1 MTRPVN
7 LYLLSRIPGEQSFNN
22 VYQHTAKI
30 TAHPKTPS
38 HEIESLRTLADE
50 LLGEG
55 VSVPEMDGFF
65 FSYSIPQI
73 GKEFDLLRF
82 DGERCLSIELK
93 SQPVPLQ
100 QIRSQLLRNRHY
112 LAHLGMKMQLFTF
125 VSETRECYQLTED
138 KVLTSVPAAD
148 LAKAVQGS
156 CDALLTEIDGLFRP
170 SEYIV
175 SPASTPD
182 KFLSH
187 EYFLTQAQEQIQSAL
202 LSALNDTVGLAWFS
216 LTGKPGTGKTLLLYD
231 IGRELSS
238 QARTAILHWG
248 DLSGGLQAIND
259 AGIGLAVLPWDV
271 LDKGEAA
278 ASAGLSGRICPD
290 LSLYSYILV
299 DESHRLSP
307 QQFQTICQTAEH
319 YHQRV
324 VFCLDPEQILT
335 TEDRKHDI
343 AGLVASLPLAE
354 SFVLSEHLR
363 GNRQLHAFIQNV
375 RDLKNPPAAHMDFP
389 DVDLGY
395 AATIEEARSQLAYYR
410 ARGYVFINYYRDARS
425 DVPGI
430 PADNPFAEYEGGYD
444 IHHVIGQEFDQV
456 VMLLD
461 DSFYYTEEGKL
472 EGVPRPDPDVLY
484 PNLFYQGITRVQEKL
499 ALIVLN
505 NEPLF
510 DQISAILQP

>member
-22 VYQHTAKI
+22 IYRHTAR
-30 TAHPKTPS
+30 TAAHPKTPS
-38 HEIESLRTLADE
+38 HEIESLRSLADQ
-50 LLGEG
+50 LTAEG
-55 VSVPEMDGFF
+55 VTAAEMDGFF

-82 DGERCLSIELK
+82 GGGVCLSIELK
-93 SQPVPLQ
+93 SQPVPLT

-112 LAHLGMKMQLFTF
+112 LAHLGMEMQLFTF
-125 VSETRECYQLTED
+125 VSETRQCYQLTGGD
-138 KVLTSVPAAD
+138 VLAAVSAAD
-148 LAKAVQGS
+148 IAKAVRGS
-156 CDALLTEIDGLFRP
+156 CGAFLTEIDGLFRP

-175 SPASTPD
+175 SPARTPE
-182 KFLSH
+182 KFLAR
-187 EYFLTQAQEQIQSAL
+187 EYFLTQAQEQIQTAL

-216 LTGKPGTGKTLLLYD
+216 LTGKPGSGKTLLLYD

-248 DLSGGLQAIND
+248 EADDGLQIIND
-259 AGIGLAVLPWDV
+259 AGIGLSVLSRDV
-271 LDKGEAA
+271 LDQGEAA
-278 ASAGLSGRICPD
+278 AGAGLAGSICA
-290 LSLYSYILV
+290 SLAPYSYVLV

-307 QQFQTICQTAEH
+307 QQFQTIYQTAAE

-335 TEDRKHDI
+335 TEERKHDI
-343 AGLVASLPLAE
+343 AGLVASLPPTE
-354 SFVLSEHLR
+354 HFVLSEHLR

-375 RDLKNPPAAHMDFP
+375 RDLKNPSSGPMDYP

-395 AATIEEARSQLAYYR
+395 AATIEEARRQLAYYR
-410 ARGYVFINYYRDARS
+410 AEGYVFINYYRDALS
-425 DVPGI
+425 NVSGI

-444 IHHVIGQEFDQV
+444 IHHVIGQEFDRV

-461 DSFYYTEEGKL
+461 HSFYYTEDGKL
-472 EGVPRPDPDVLY
+472 EGVPRPDPDILY

-499 ALIVLN
+499 ALIVLG

-510 DQISAILQP
+510 DQIAAILQP

>member
-7 LYLLSRIPGEQSFNN
+7 PYLLSRIPEEQSFNTI
-22 VYQHTAKI
+22 YQHTARL
-30 TAHPKTPS
+30 AARPKTPS
-38 HEIESLRTLADE
+38 HEMESLRVLSDQLTA
-50 LLGEG
+50 EG
-55 VSVPEMDGFF
+55 VSVGEMDGFF
-65 FSYSIPQI
+65 FSYRIPQI

-82 DGERCLSIELK
+82 SGGKCLSIELK

-112 LAHLGMKMQLFTF
+112 LAHLGMDMDLFTF
-125 VSETRECYQLTED
+125 VSGTRECYQLTD
-138 KVLTSVPAAD
+138 GDLLTPVPVSL
-148 LAKAVQGS
+148 LAKAVQAGS
-156 CDALLTEIDGLFRP
+156 GQYLAEIDGLFRP

-175 SPASTPD
+175 SPARTPE
-182 KFLSH
+182 KFLAH

-202 LSALNDTVGLAWFS
+202 LSAMNDTVGLAWFS

-231 IGRELSS
+231 IGRELAS

-248 DLSGGLQAIND
+248 GLSEGLQVINE
-259 AGIGLAVLPWDV
+259 AGIGLSVLPWDV
-271 LDKGEAA
+271 LDRDELAA
-278 ASAGLSGRICPD
+278 GSGLSGDVCDD
-290 LSLYSYILV
+290 LSSYSYVLV
-299 DESHRLSP
+299 DESHRLNP
-307 QQFQTICQTAEH
+307 QQFQTICRTARQ

-343 AGLVASLPLAE
+343 AGLVASLPLTE

-375 RDLKNPPAAHMDFP
+375 RDLKDAPAAHMDYS

-410 ARGYVFINYYRDARS
+410 SRDYVFINYYRDARS
-425 DVPGI
+425 DVSGI

-461 DSFYYTEEGKL
+461 QSFFYNEEGRL
-472 EGVPRPDPDVLY
+472 EGVPRPDPDILY
-484 PNLFYQGITRVQEKL
+484 PNLFYQGISRVREKL
-499 ALIVLN
+499 ALIVLGN
-505 NEPLF
+505 QPLF
-510 DQISAILQP
+510 DRISAILQK